1 MKKLFL
7 TLALLGSMCGFA
19 AAEEP
24 DAVRIKPVAGDEVV
38 ILFTANPEVT
48 YTATGV
54 TVSSTQDPVSFDF
67 DDIEFIDF
75 VRSSS
80 VQEVAGTSVSMR
92 VTPQALIIENAE
104 PGSSLAVFALDG
116 RSLLNTS
123 IPDTSYSIDRSRLAK
138 GVYIVRINKT
148 TFKISL

>member
-1 MKKLFL
+1 MKKFFL
-7 TLALLGSMCGFA
+7 MLTLLGSMCGFA
-19 AAEEP
+19 SAEEP
-24 DAVRIKPVAGDEVV
+24 DAVRIKPVTGDDVV

-54 TVSSTQDPVSFDF
+54 KVSSTQDPVSFDF

-75 VRSSS
+75 VKSTS
-80 VQEVAGTSVSMR
+80 VQEVAGTPISMR
-92 VTPQALIIENAE
+92 VTPQALIIENVE
-104 PGSSLAVFALDG
+104 SGSSLAVYALDG
-116 RSLLNTS
+116 RAILNTL

-138 GVYIVRINKT
+138 GVYIVKINKT